1 MKKGKL
7 KTPFIKTFRRK
18 YQNQTKAEI
27 LDLFLT
33 NISGTNYSK
42 VEREGD
48 NKLIIEGSI
57 YERFRNNIMSLWIG
71 FCRRAELYFD
81 KNNYVIYS
89 VDYTY
94 GAVSIFSGLIILI
107 IFPFLFFQHLD
118 KDEYFGFLMW
128 VLPGFLV
135 FGVLYNAYRLY
146 LHRKVF
152 LDTVNAKNRFKGSYD
167 WSRILKEKSDKELK
181 DLINGNTTLTAE
193 VQKMAEEE
201 LKRRQ
206 AF

>member
-1 MKKGKL
+1 L
-7 KTPFIKTFRRK
+7 KTLFIKTFRKK

-71 FCRRAELYFD
+71 FCRRAELSFD
-81 KNNYVIYS
+81 KNNYVVYS

-94 GAVSIFSGLIILI
+94 GAGSIFLSLI
-107 IFPFLFFQHLD
+107 IFTLFPIFIPDID
-118 KDEYFGFLMW
+118 KDEYLGFLMW
-128 VLPGFLV
+128 VLPGLLV

-152 LDTVNAKNRFKGSYD
+152 IDTVNAKNRFKGSYD
-167 WSRILKEKSDKELK
+167 WSRILKEKSDEELK

-206 AF
+206 VP